1 MQTKSLWRLWVD
13 TTRPKTLF
21 AALAPVSIGG
31 SMAWE
36 AGHFQVWIWLCTLMI
51 AVLVQI
57 GTNFCNDVFDHRQG
71 ADTPNR
77 QGPLRGLHSGRISY
91 RAMVLATV
99 ICFGG
104 VALLSRLLIRHGGAP
119 VLWLAAASI
128 FCGVFY
134 TAGRYS
140 LAYTGLADL
149 FVLVFFGPVAVAGT
163 YFLQFPADGWPPW
176 EVVMAG
182 FGPGLIATGL
192 LTVNNLRDVDEDR
205 IHDKRT
211 LAVRFGVT
219 FSRMEYACCLL
230 GALLSTLLTVIIAGR
245 GWGILVVWSMLPL
258 MIKLIKK
265 VRIGRSGA
273 ELNPVLGK
281 TGVLLLL
288 YALLFVLTW
297 PLGA

>member
-21 AALAPVSIGG
+21 AAVAPVSIGG

-71 ADTPNR
+71 ADTPDR

-104 VALLSRLLIRHGGAP
+104 VALLSGLLIRHGGAP

-163 YFLQFPADGWPPW
+163 YFLQFPAGGWPPG
-176 EVVMAG
+176 EVYMAG

-211 LAVRFGVT
+211 LAVRFGVG

-245 GWGILVVWSMLPL
+245 GWSILVVWLMLPL

-265 VRIGRSGA
+265 VKTGRSGA

-281 TGVLLLL
+281 TGALLLL